1 MMMVVVVIII
11 IVIPVLL
18 LLPRL
23 PVCVLVHRKVDEL
36 IVENGLEVQCLLQVL
51 IGLNKDI
58 LDLLEHLH
66 VVH

>member
-1 MMMVVVVIII
+1 MVMVVAVIII
-11 IVIPVLL
+11 VVVPVL

-23 PVCVLVHRKVDEL
+23 PVSVLVHRKVDEL
-36 IVENGLEVQCLLQVL
+36 IVENGLEVQRLLQVL
-51 IGLNKDI
+51 IRLNKDI

>member
-1 MMMVVVVIII
+1 MMVVAVII

-18 LLPRL
+18 LPRL
-23 PVCVLVHRKVDEL
+23 PVSVLVYRKVDEL
-36 IVENGLEVQCLLQVL
+36 IVENGLKVQRLLQVL
-51 IGLNKDI
+51 IRLNKDI